1 VKGQTWRSALV
12 LLAGII
18 FFVGYLAGAAPPV
31 ADNDAYGVDEDT
43 TLTVAAPGVLDGDTD
58 PDGDPLTAVL
68 DTGPSQ
74 GTLTLNAS
82 GSFTYTPNT
91 DFNGT
96 DAFTYHANDGT
107 NDSNVATVTITVNP
121 LNDAPV
127 AVDDFFVT
135 QPETPVSITLE
146 ATDPDVDP
154 FNPEEHP
161 LAFAIVGEPKSG
173 VLSGDLA
180 MVTYEVPHRA
190 SVELTYTPNPG
201 FVGTDSL
208 VFSATDPSGA
218 FDTAVVQIDVRE
230 SPPVAG
236 ILWGIWDIY
245 VTLQETQTLSSALA
259 LTSSFTTVY
268 VLDSWKFEG
277 KATFLETGFSA
288 FTVKA
293 EFPLGESATVVS
305 TVAFD
310 PTSSSPFSYL
320 QAVTKFDFLEIDWTH
335 TFYLAADSTSTYN
348 TLVARWKLLDISF
361 TSTTKFT
368 GCNLTFD
375 EEEIR
380 VRWVWVP
387 CDLKLDAMLSIEC
400 EGFNEFSLTV
410 RDFSIFGQGCESL
423 CIYLTLET
431 TFTTSSKEM
440 TGTFTCR
447 SDWIDC
453 FKVLCEVVAD
463 GMSIQGVSV
472 YGIRLQTSF
481 PGGVEFRT
489 DTSFTETKNA
499 SVTGYSDYFEK
510 CMLTG
515 PTLPCCGSPGRWQ
528 IATYFKSGGTTL
540 FSWGR
545 TTLLLNTSLSD
556 QISISAELTLNPD
569 EPHWEWTSGF
579 KVRW

>member
-1 VKGQTWRSALV
+1 MEGRTWRRALV

-18 FFVGYLAGAAPPV
+18 FFGYLAGAAPPV
-31 ADNDAYGVDEDT
+31 ADNDIYSVDEDN
-43 TLTVAAPGVLDGDTD
+43 TLTVAALGVLDGDTD
-58 PDGDPLTAVL
+58 PEGDPLTAVL
-68 DTGPSQ
+68 DTGPSN
-74 GTLTLNAS
+74 GTLTLNAN

-96 DAFTYHANDGT
+96 DTFTYHANDGT

-146 ATDPDVDP
+146 ATDPDLDP

-161 LAFAIVGEPKSG
+161 LVFAIVTGPVNG

-180 MVTYEVPHRA
+180 VVTYEAPHRA
-190 SVELTYTPNPG
+190 SVELTYTPNPE
-201 FVGTDSL
+201 FVGTDSIT
-208 VFSATDPSGA
+208 FSVTDPSGA
-218 FDTAVVQIDVRE
+218 FDTALVQIDVRVR
-230 SPPVAG
+230 PPVVG
-236 ILWGIWDIY
+236 VLWGIWDIY

-288 FTVKA
+288 FTIKA
-293 EFPLGESATVVS
+293 DFPLGELATVVS

-335 TFYLAADSTSTYN
+335 TFYLAADSASTYN
-348 TLVARWKLLDISF
+348 TLVARWKMLDISF

-387 CDLKLDAMLSIEC
+387 CDLKLDATLSIEC
-400 EGFNEFSLTV
+400 EGFDEFSLTV
-410 RDFSIFGQGCESL
+410 RDFPIFGQGCESL

-431 TFTTSSKEM
+431 TFTTLSKEVI
-440 TGTFTCR
+440 GTFTCR

-453 FKVLCEVVAD
+453 FKVLCEVAAD

-489 DTSFTETKNA
+489 DTSFTEAKNA

-528 IATYFKSGGTTL
+528 IACYFKSGGTTL
-540 FSWGR
+540 FGWGR
-545 TTLLLNTSLSD
+545 TTFVLDTSLSD
-556 QISISAELTLNPD
+556 QISISAEITLSSE